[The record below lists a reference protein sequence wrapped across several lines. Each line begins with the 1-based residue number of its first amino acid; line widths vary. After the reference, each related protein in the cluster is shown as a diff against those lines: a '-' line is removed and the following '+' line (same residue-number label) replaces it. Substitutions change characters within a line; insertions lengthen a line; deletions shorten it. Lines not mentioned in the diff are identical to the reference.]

1 MHPTADTLP
10 VIYLQ
15 SLGAA
20 GDAGR
25 YAASLMIRELHI
37 QSYFS
42 LPTDLAGEMRG
53 WPEFV
58 SGEGYSVNLLSA
70 ATGEEVTVRYVE
82 ERHDSPYV
90 IIRSSAAGQ
99 LLDRVAGRVVR
110 SLIEHSDT
118 LVVKGYP

>member
-1 MHPTADTLP
+1 MR
-10 VIYLQ
+10 
-15 SLGAA
+15 AA
-20 GDAGR
+20 DAGR
-25 YAASLMIRELHI
+25 YAASLMIRELRI

-58 SGEGYSVNLLSA
+58 SGEGYAVNLLNA
-70 ATGEEVTVRYVE
+70 ETGEEVTVWYVE
-82 ERHDSPYV
+82 ERDGYPYV

-99 LLDRVAGRVVR
+99 LLDKVAGRVIR

-118 LVVKGYP
+118 LVVKGYA